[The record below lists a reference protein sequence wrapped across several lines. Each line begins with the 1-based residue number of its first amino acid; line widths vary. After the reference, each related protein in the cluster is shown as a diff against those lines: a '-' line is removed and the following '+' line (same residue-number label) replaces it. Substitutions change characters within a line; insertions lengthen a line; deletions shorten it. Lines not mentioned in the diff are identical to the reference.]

1 MNDELPLA
9 YHEPVDHPRPCFP
22 RPDAETYRGA
32 EWPDEE
38 LKRWIQY
45 YERERAASIEAA
57 NDRTAGT
64 TAYCDFKLDAMLD
77 ELVRR
82 KNLARKFT
90 RDPRGP
96 RWSTAGE
103 RDRSDLIAFALEL
116 KGQMPIDQ
124 FLTELMGAILR
135 PSGQDRWTCRC
146 VSGIHKDSNPSMSV
160 YGSDNHVHCYGCGY
174 TGDIFDL
181 AMLTTGNP
189 SFREAVRF
197 VADALGLGR
206 EVAS

>member
-1 MNDELPLA
+1 M
-9 YHEPVDHPRPCFP
+9 DHPRPRFS
-22 RPDAETYRGA
+22 RPDAETYRGP

-45 YERERAASIEAA
+45 YERERAASIDAA
-57 NDRTAGT
+57 NDRTEGT

-103 RDRSDLIAFALEL
+103 RDRSDLTGFAHEL
-116 KGQMPIDQ
+116 KGQMPIDR
-124 FLTELMGAILR
+124 FMTEVMGAILR
-135 PSGQDRWTCRC
+135 PSGHDRWTCRC
-146 VSGIHKDSNPSMSV
+146 VSGIHEDSNPSMSV
-160 YGSDNHVHCYGCGY
+160 YADGHVHCHACAYH
-174 TGDIFDL
+174 GDVFDL
-181 AMLTTGNP
+181 SMLTTGNP
-189 SFREAVRF
+189 SFGEAVRF